1 MAGALTASATPAAR
15 DITIDVARGVA
26 IVLVV
31 LGHNS
36 ALASAAPGFI
46 DALFLFHVPLF
57 FLLSGLTQRSHAMH
71 VAFTRLARRL
81 LLPFLIAA
89 LIVGALKLMTRGGS
103 VEHWLTGVAWGTGQT
118 LPWSHLWFLPALFLA
133 QLTTQALHKLPGGP
147 ARWAFAA
154 AAALLVVLSVP
165 MARGPDLSAL
175 GFAAPVGLPW
185 SVDLLPACLLFVCL
199 GALMQNTPAVR
210 ARVEQPLVV
219 AAAVLLFGFSLGAR
233 MDLNLRVFT
242 PPALAVLA
250 AASGCLLALAL
261 ARALSAVRPI
271 AALFATLGRHTLAIF
286 LLHVS
291 IQKAL
296 LGFVAVPSSP
306 FMRVLAG
313 LATAAVAVLVSLA
326 VSVAWEWLLSHR
338 RPRRVIA
345 PAREVAT

>member
-1 MAGALTASATPAAR
+1 MAGALTASVTPASR
-15 DITIDVARGVA
+15 DITIDVARGIA

-36 ALASAAPGFI
+36 ALAGAAPGFV

-57 FLLSGLTQRSHAMH
+57 FLLSGLAQPSRSMS
-71 VAFTRLARRL
+71 VAFTTLARRL

-89 LIVGALKLMTRGGS
+89 LAVGALKLITRGGS
-103 VEHWLTGVAWGTGQT
+103 VEQWLAGIAWGTGQT

-133 QLTTQALHKLPGGP
+133 QLTTQALRRLPGGSV
-147 ARWAFAA
+147 RWAFSA

-165 MARGPDLSAL
+165 MTMGPDLSAL

-185 SVDLLPACLLFVCL
+185 SVDLLPACLLFVCV
-199 GALMQNTPAVR
+199 GALLKEAPALR

-219 AAAVLLFGFSLGAR
+219 AAAVVLFAFSLGAR
-233 MDLNLRVFT
+233 VDLNLRVFT

-261 ARALSAVRPI
+261 ARALTAWRPI
-271 AALFATLGRHTLAIF
+271 AAMFTAVGRHTLAIF

-296 LGFVAVPSSP
+296 LGFIAVSSST
-306 FMRVLAG
+306 FARALAG

-326 VSVAWEWLLSHR
+326 VSAAAERLLSHR
-338 RPRRVIA
+338 RARRMTA
-345 PAREVAT
+345 LAREVAT